1 MDMTKWIGQ
10 PLQNSSCKVK
20 TQVEIPHLLHAVSW
34 IKTPMS
40 TLLYC
45 KLKEFTSGAKRNQEM
60 CRKKKKGGV
69 GGGKLILNYQIC
81 NIVTYHTL
89 KVEHS
94 KTKPLTSQLTF
105 PSHNYLNPS
114 DPKPICH
121 CSNWKSIYSRVPP
134 IYTNYTII
142 RCVTNCTFHNHIT
155 NL

>member
-1 MDMTKWIGQ
+1 MNMTISIGR
-10 PLQNSSCKVK
+10 PLQNSNCKVK
-20 TQVEIPHLLHAVSW
+20 TQVEIPHLLDALSW
-34 IKTPMS
+34 MKTPMS

-45 KLKEFTSGAKRNQEM
+45 KLKEFTSDAKRNHEVY
-60 CRKKKKGGV
+60 RKKKKRGA
-69 GGGKLILNYQIC
+69 GGGLMLNYSIW

-89 KVEHS
+89 KVEHC

-105 PSHNYLNPS
+105 PSHNCLNPP